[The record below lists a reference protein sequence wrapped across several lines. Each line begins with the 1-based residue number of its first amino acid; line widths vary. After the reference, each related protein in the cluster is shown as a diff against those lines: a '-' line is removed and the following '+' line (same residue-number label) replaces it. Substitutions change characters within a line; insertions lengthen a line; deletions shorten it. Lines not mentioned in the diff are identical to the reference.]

1 MNILT
6 AKWPF
11 YVSGPLLALLL
22 AGSLCLFGDPVGLT
36 AAMTAMTE
44 YCDSAVAGQS
54 LPDAPAMDWQLAML
68 FGLFFGALIAAAS
81 GGNFKLEFF
90 DEESGS
96 FTVKTLRTVLGGVAG
111 GFLVMLGVQLAGDT
125 VWGQWG
131 SAIQLSSGAWIF
143 LVGMVLTGSTLAILL
158 ERRGESGGG
167 KTAAPARG
175 GKRRTK

>member
-81 GGNFKLEFF
+81 G
-90 DEESGS
+90 
-96 FTVKTLRTVLGGVAG
+96 V
-111 GFLVMLGVQLAGDT
+111 
-125 VWGQWG
+125 
-131 SAIQLSSGAWIF
+131 
-143 LVGMVLTGSTLAILL
+143 TGSLLALLL

-167 KTAAPARG
+167 KTAAPAKG
-175 GKRRTK
+175 GKRRKK

>member
-68 FGLFFGALIAAAS
+68 FGLFFGALIAAPPAAISSWNSSMKSPAAS
-81 GGNFKLEFF
+81 PSKPCAP
-90 DEESGS
+90 S
-96 FTVKTLRTVLGGVAG
+96 
-111 GFLVMLGVQLAGDT
+111 
-125 VWGQWG
+125 
-131 SAIQLSSGAWIF
+131 SAASRADFW
-143 LVGMVLTGSTLAILL
+143 
-158 ERRGESGGG
+158 
-167 KTAAPARG
+167 
-175 GKRRTK
+175 